1 MQLFQNNEHHSFC
14 TFRKGG
20 MDDDVIRLIPQ
31 ARPNEQ
37 NYLIVT
43 SNVISIDI
51 ILQLI
56 VKPTICSLFNL
67 SLILVPR
74 K

>member
-14 TFRKGG
+14 SFRKGG
-20 MDDDVIRLIPQ
+20 MDGDVMRLIPQ
-31 ARPNEQ
+31 AHSNEQ

-43 SNVISIDI
+43 SNVIGIDI
-51 ILQLI
+51 ILLLI

-67 SLILVPR
+67 SLILLPR
-74 K
+74 T

>member
-1 MQLFQNNEHHSFC
+1 
-14 TFRKGG
+14 
-20 MDDDVIRLIPQ
+20 MDGDVIRLIPQ

>member
-14 TFRKGG
+14 SFRKGG
-20 MDDDVIRLIPQ
+20 MDGDVMRLIPQ
-31 ARPNEQ
+31 AHPNEQ

-43 SNVISIDI
+43 SNVIGIDI
-51 ILQLI
+51 ILLLI

-74 K
+74 T